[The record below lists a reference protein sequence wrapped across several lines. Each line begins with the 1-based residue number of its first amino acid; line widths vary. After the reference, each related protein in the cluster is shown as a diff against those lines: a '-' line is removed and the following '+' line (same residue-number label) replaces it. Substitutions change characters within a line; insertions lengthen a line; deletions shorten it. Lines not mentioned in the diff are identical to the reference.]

1 MEKNEIPKINNNIKP
16 ISMYD
21 EMSSSYLSYA
31 MSVIVSRALPDIR
44 DGLKPVHRRIIY
56 AMHKGGFDWSK
67 QFRKS
72 ARIVGDVIGKY
83 HPHGDQAVYDA
94 LVRMVQ
100 EFSMSLPLVDGQGNF
115 GSIDGDPPAAMRYTE
130 TKLAKVSQFLID
142 DIEKNTVSFKSN
154 YDETEQEPI
163 VLPAQYPNLLVN
175 GAGGIAVG
183 MATSIPPHNLGE
195 VVDGTLALIK
205 NKDIKINELMKHIPG
220 PDFPTGGLI
229 IGKDIIKQGY
239 KTGRGSFKI
248 RGEISVENLKN
259 GKDRLVVSSIPYQIN
274 KSNLNERIAELVR
287 DKKIEGI
294 SDIRDESN
302 SEGIRVSIDLR
313 RNVEPETV
321 KRQLYKYTSIESSF
335 GFNSLAIVD
344 QKPKTCNLK
353 DFLENFLKFREDVVI
368 KRTKFDLK
376 KAEERVHILLGL
388 SVSVENIDKVIKII
402 RSSKNP
408 DEAKNSLLKT
418 TWKINKSSKLIK
430 LVDSKNYKGKYVLS
444 NDQVISILE
453 LRLQKLTAIGIN
465 EIEVEIKKLAEE
477 ISKYKKIINSK
488 NELLRVI
495 SSDLQM
501 IKDKFSVPRRT
512 KIIDAILNYDIEET
526 IQKESVII
534 TITLQGYIKRG
545 ALSGVKQQKR
555 GGKGKTG
562 IKTREEDSVVQTLSV
577 DTHTSLLFFSTE
589 GLAYKVKAW
598 KIPEGSASSK
608 GKSLFNILPL
618 KNHQSISSIMPF
630 PDEDVD
636 KKNMHIIFATSKGK
650 IRKNN
655 LEDFSSINASGKI
668 AMKLD
673 SDDKI
678 IGVKICTDDQDIML
692 NTKFG
697 KCIRFESKKLRVFKG
712 RSSKGIRGINLSE
725 QDTIVSLSIID
736 KDDIK
741 KNKSKTRDEKSEV
754 KAKEKYILSITENG
768 YGKRTSHYDFR
779 VTNRGGKGI
788 IGIVNSPRNGNVSS
802 SFPVFEGDQILISTN
817 KGRVIRTAVTEI
829 RIAGRNTQG
838 FSLAMILGVIFG
850 TYSSI
855 YIANPIL
862 VALKVSQRTIVK
874 EEKD

>member
-1 MEKNEIPKINNNIKP
+1 MEKNEISKVNNNIKS

-100 EFSMSLPLVDGQGNF
+100 EFSMSVPLVDGQGNF

-154 YDETEQEPI
+154 YDETEQEPT

-195 VVDGTLALIK
+195 VVDATLALIK
-205 NKDIKINELMKHIPG
+205 NKDIKINELMKHVPG
-220 PDFPTGGLI
+220 PDFPTGGVI

-259 GKDRLVVSSIPYQIN
+259 GKDRLIISSIPYQIN
-274 KSNLNERIAELVR
+274 KANLNERIPELVR

-313 RNVEPETV
+313 RNVEPETI

-344 QKPKTCNLK
+344 QKPKTCTLK

-368 KRTKFDLK
+368 KRTKFDLQ

-408 DEAKNSLLKT
+408 EEAKNTLLKT
-418 TWKINKSSKLIK
+418 SWKINKASKLIK
-430 LVDSKNYKGKYVLS
+430 LVDTKNYKGKYILS
-444 NDQVISILE
+444 IKQVISILE

-465 EIEVEIKKLAEE
+465 EIEVEIKKLAQE
-477 ISKYKKIINSK
+477 ISNYKKIINSK
-488 NELLRVI
+488 NELLKVI
-495 SSDLQM
+495 SNDLQT
-501 IKDKFSVPRRT
+501 IKDKFSSPRRT
-512 KIIDAILNYDIEET
+512 KIIDAVLNYDIEET

-630 PDEDVD
+630 PDEGID

-655 LEDFSSINASGKI
+655 LDDFTSINASGKI

-678 IGVKICTDDQDIML
+678 IGVKICTDNQDIML

-712 RSSKGIRGINLSE
+712 RSSKGIRGINLAE
-725 QDTIVSLSIID
+725 KDTIVSLSIID
-736 KDDIK
+736 NDDIK
-741 KNKSKTRDEKSEV
+741 KSKSKTKDEKSEF

-817 KGRVIRTAVTEI
+817 KGRVIRTAVKEI

-838 FSLAMILGVIFG
+838 VRIIKLTGDEKVVSAIKLDD
-850 TYSSI
+850 
-855 YIANPIL
+855 NL
-862 VALKVSQRTIVK
+862 V
-874 EEKD
+874 

>member
-1 MEKNEIPKINNNIKP
+1 MQKNEVTKDLNIKP

-31 MSVIVSRALPDIR
+31 MSVIISRALPDIR
-44 DGLKPVHRRIIY
+44 DGLKPVHRRILY

-100 EFSMSLPLVDGQGNF
+100 DFSMSVPLIDGQGNF

-130 TKLAKVSQFLID
+130 TKLAKISQFLID

-154 YDETEQEPI
+154 YDETEQEPT

-195 VVDGTLALIK
+195 IIDGTLALIK
-205 NKDIKINELMKHIPG
+205 NKDIKVKELMKHIPG
-220 PDFPTGGLI
+220 PDFPTGGVI
-229 IGKDIIKQGY
+229 IGKDIIREGY

-248 RGEISVENLKN
+248 RGELNVENLKN
-259 GKDRLVVSSIPYQIN
+259 GKDRLVITSIPYQVN
-274 KSNLNERIAELVR
+274 KSNLNEKIAELVR

-302 SEGIRVSIDLR
+302 REGIRVAIDLR
-313 RNVEPETV
+313 RGVEPETI
-321 KRQLYKYTSIESSF
+321 KRQLYKYTSIETSF

-344 QKPKTCNLK
+344 NKPKTCSLK

-368 KRTKFDLK
+368 KKTKYDLK
-376 KAEERVHILLGL
+376 KAEDRVHILLGL

-408 DEAKNSLLKT
+408 EEAKNTLIKT
-418 TWKINKSSKLIK
+418 KWKITKSAKLIK
-430 LVDSKNYKGKYVLS
+430 LVDSKNYKGSYNLS
-444 NDQVISILE
+444 ETQVTSILE
-453 LRLQKLTAIGIN
+453 LRLQKLTALGIN
-465 EIEVEIKKLAEE
+465 EIEEEIKKLSEL
-477 ISKYKKIINSK
+477 ITKYKKIINSK
-488 NELLRVI
+488 TELLKVISNEL
-495 SSDLQM
+495 SQ
-501 IKDKFSVPRRT
+501 IKEKFSSPRRT
-512 KIIDAILNYDIEET
+512 QIIDAVLNYNIEET

-545 ALSGVKQQKR
+545 ALSNVKQQKR

-562 IKTREEDSVVQTLSV
+562 IKTRDEDSVVQTLSV
-577 DTHTSLLFFSTE
+577 NTHTSVLFFSTE

-598 KIPEGSASSK
+598 KIPEGSAASK

-630 PDEDVD
+630 PDSDVD
-636 KKNMHIIFATSKGK
+636 TKDMHIIFATSEGK

-655 LEDFSSINASGKI
+655 LEDFTSINASGKI

-673 SDDKI
+673 GNDKI
-678 IGVKICTDDQDIML
+678 IGVKICRDDQDIIL
-692 NTKFG
+692 STKLG

-712 RSSKGIRGINLSE
+712 RSSKGIRGINLAE
-725 QDTIVSLSIID
+725 NDTIVSLSIID
-736 KDDIK
+736 HDSNKKAKTKDQ
-741 KNKSKTRDEKSEV
+741 KSEI
-754 KAKEKYILSITENG
+754 KAKEKFILSITENG
-768 YGKRTSHYDFR
+768 YGKRTSHYDYR

-788 IGIVNSPRNGNVSS
+788 IGIVNSQRNGNVSS

-817 KGRVIRTAVTEI
+817 KGRVIRTAVKEI

-838 FSLAMILGVIFG
+838 VRIIKLTGDE
-850 TYSSI
+850 
-855 YIANPIL
+855 
-862 VALKVSQRTIVK
+862 KVVSAIK
-874 EEKD
+874 LDDNLI

>member
-1 MEKNEIPKINNNIKP
+1 MQKEQISKDTNIKP
-16 ISMYD
+16 ITMYD

-31 MSVIVSRALPDIR
+31 MSVIISRALPDIR
-44 DGLKPVHRRIIY
+44 DGLKPVHRRILY

-100 EFSMSLPLVDGQGNF
+100 DFSMSLPLIDGQGNF

-130 TKLAKVSQFLID
+130 TRLAKISQYLIE
-142 DIEKNTVSFKSN
+142 DIEKETVSFKSN
-154 YDETEQEPI
+154 YDETEYEPK

-195 VVDGTLALIK
+195 VIDGTLALIK
-205 NKDIKINELMKHIPG
+205 NKDIKIKELMKFIPG
-220 PDFPTGGLI
+220 PDFPTGGII
-229 IGKDIIKQGY
+229 IGKNIIKQGY
-239 KTGRGSFKI
+239 KIGRGSFKI
-248 RGEISVENLKN
+248 RGDITVENLKN
-259 GKDRLVVSSIPYQIN
+259 GKDRLVITSVPYQVN

-287 DKKIEGI
+287 EKKIEGI

-302 SEGIRVSIDLR
+302 REGIRVAIDLR
-313 RNVEPETV
+313 RSIEPETV

-344 QKPKTCNLK
+344 NKPKTCSLK
-353 DFLENFLKFREDVVI
+353 DFLENFLRFRENVVI
-368 KRTKFDLK
+368 KKTEYDLK
-376 KAEERVHILLGL
+376 KAEERAHILIGL

-408 DEAKNSLLKT
+408 EDAKNSLIKT
-418 TWKINKSSKLIK
+418 KWKIIKSSKLLK
-430 LVDSKNYKGKYVLS
+430 LLENKNYKGSYNLS
-444 NDQVISILE
+444 IKQVVSILE
-453 LRLQKLTAIGIN
+453 LRLQKLTALGIN
-465 EIEVEIKKLAEE
+465 EIELEIKKLAEL
-477 ISKYKKIINSK
+477 IIKYKKIINSK
-488 NELLRVI
+488 NELLKVI
-495 SSDLQM
+495 SADLQM
-501 IKDKFSVPRRT
+501 IKEKFSFPRRT

-526 IQKESVII
+526 IHKESVII

-545 ALSGVKQQKR
+545 ALSSVKQQKR
-555 GGKGKTG
+555 GGKGKAG
-562 IKTREEDSVVQTLSV
+562 IKTRDEDSVVQTLSV
-577 DTHTSLLFFSTE
+577 NTHTSVLFFSTQ
-589 GLAYKVKAW
+589 GLAYKIKAW
-598 KIPEGSASSK
+598 KIPEGSSSSK

-618 KNHQSISSIMPF
+618 KNHQSVSSIMPF
-630 PDEDVD
+630 PDDTVD
-636 KKNMHIIFATSKGK
+636 KKDMHIIFATSKGK

-655 LEDFSSINASGKI
+655 LEDFTSINASGKI

-673 SDDKI
+673 NDDKI
-678 IGVKICTDDQDIML
+678 IGVKICKDDQDIIL

-712 RSSKGIRGINLSE
+712 RSSKGIRGINLAE
-725 QDTIVSLSIID
+725 KDHIVSLSIID
-736 KDDIK
+736 HDLKNSK
-741 KNKSKTRDEKSEV
+741 KNNKDSNSEFI
-754 KAKEKYILSITENG
+754 AKEKFILSITENG

-788 IGIVNSPRNGNVSS
+788 IGIVNSKRNGNVSS

-817 KGRVIRTAVTEI
+817 KGRVIRTSVKEI
-829 RIAGRNTQG
+829 RVAGRNTQG
-838 FSLAMILGVIFG
+838 VRIIKLSGDE
-850 TYSSI
+850 
-855 YIANPIL
+855 
-862 VALKVSQRTIVK
+862 KVVSAIK
-874 EEKD
+874 LDDNLI